1 MRPLPLENNNKMV
14 QESRYILDV
23 SRAHSGDLGN
33 LHCIKHRPP
42 FVAKDEEETGTEGE
56 VMEWGWVRV
65 GGMLRLPPYPKLSW
79 ISGGSRYEVAA
90 SWVQF

>member
-1 MRPLPLENNNKMV
+1 MAR
-14 QESRYILDV
+14 ESRYILDV

-42 FVAKDEEETGTEGE
+42 FVAEEQEKTGTEGE

-65 GGMLRLPPYPKLSW
+65 GGGCARAPALSKAKLDKW
-79 ISGGSRYEVAA
+79 
-90 SWVQF
+90 WVPL